1 VGSNPQRAVRH
12 SDVPAA
18 LRRATLQRRN
28 ETGYLLALVAAAGLA
43 LATAPALAQPFPSKP
58 IRIVVPYTPG
68 GTSDILAR
76 AIGQKMTEAW
86 GQPVVV
92 ENKPGANGNVGAD
105 LVAKAPAD
113 GYTLLLTDI
122 GGLCISAS
130 VYPALPF
137 DPARDFAPVVL
148 ISYSPHVLGVH
159 PSVPASTVKELV
171 ALAKSKPGGLNFAT
185 AGVGSAPHLAGV
197 EFALRTGVR
206 WTYVPYK
213 GGSAALADVVAGHAE
228 VLFNGMLPTYPF
240 VTGGKLRAIAVS
252 SAKRAAAAPHLPT
265 VSESGLPG
273 FETGSWQ
280 GILAPAGTQGEIV
293 ERLNAEVQRILALPD
308 VQQRLA
314 AQGTEVRAGTPGALA
329 AFMRAEIAR
338 WAKVVRQVG
347 LKIE

>member
-1 VGSNPQRAVRH
+1 MLAFGSAC
-12 SDVPAA
+12 
-18 LRRATLQRRN
+18 
-28 ETGYLLALVAAAGLA
+28 
-43 LATAPALAQPFPSKP
+43 ALAQGYPAKP
-58 IRIVVPYTPG
+58 IHIVVPYTPG

-76 AIGQKMTEAW
+76 VIGQKITDAW

-105 LVAKAPAD
+105 VVAKAPAD
-113 GYTLLLTDI
+113 GYTVLLTDI

-137 DPARDFAPVVL
+137 DPAKDFAPVVL

-159 PSVPASTVKELV
+159 PSVQASTVKELV
-171 ALAKSKPGGLNFAT
+171 ALAKSKPDGLSFAT

-197 EFALRTGVR
+197 EFAMRTGVQ

-213 GGSAALADVVAGHAE
+213 GGSQALSDVVAGHAD

-252 SAKRAAAAPHLPT
+252 SAKRTAAAPDLPT
-265 VSESGLPG
+265 VAESGLPG

-280 GILAPAGTQGEIV
+280 GVLAPAGTPRDVVQK
-293 ERLNAEVQRILALPD
+293 LNAELRRILVMPD
-308 VQQRLA
+308 VKERLA
-314 AQGTEVRAGTPGALA
+314 AQGTEVWADTPESLA
-329 AFMRAEIAR
+329 TFMRAEIAR
-338 WAKVVRQVG
+338 WAKVVKQVG

>member
-1 VGSNPQRAVRH
+1 M
-12 SDVPAA
+12 
-18 LRRATLQRRN
+18 
-28 ETGYLLALVAAAGLA
+28 
-43 LATAPALAQPFPSKP
+43 
-58 IRIVVPYTPG
+58 PYTPG

-76 AIGQKMTEAW
+76 VIGQKITDAW

-105 LVAKAPAD
+105 VVAKAPAD
-113 GYTLLLTDI
+113 GYTVLLTDI

-137 DPARDFAPVVL
+137 DPAKDFAPVVL

-159 PSVPASTVKELV
+159 PSVQASTVKELV
-171 ALAKSKPGGLNFAT
+171 ALAKSKPDGLSFAT

-197 EFALRTGVR
+197 EFAMRTGVQ

-213 GGSAALADVVAGHAE
+213 GGSQALSDVVAGHAD

-252 SAKRAAAAPHLPT
+252 SAKRTAAAPDLPT
-265 VSESGLPG
+265 VAESGLPG

-280 GILAPAGTQGEIV
+280 GVLAPAGTPRDVVQK
-293 ERLNAEVQRILALPD
+293 LNAELRRILVMPD
-308 VQQRLA
+308 VKERLA
-314 AQGTEVRAGTPGALA
+314 AQGTEVRADTPESLA
-329 AFMRAEIAR
+329 TFMRAEIAR
-338 WAKVVRQVG
+338 WAKVVKQVG

>member
-1 VGSNPQRAVRH
+1 V
-12 SDVPAA
+12 
-18 LRRATLQRRN
+18 
-28 ETGYLLALVAAAGLA
+28 LALGSASA
-43 LATAPALAQPFPSKP
+43 LGQGYPTKP
-58 IRIVVPYTPG
+58 IHIVVPYTPG

-76 AIGQKMTEAW
+76 VIGQKITDAW

-105 LVAKAPAD
+105 VVAKAPAD
-113 GYTLLLTDI
+113 GYTVLLTDI

-137 DPARDFAPVVL
+137 DPAKDFAPVVL

-159 PSVPASTVKELV
+159 PSVRASTVKELV
-171 ALAKSKPGGLNFAT
+171 ALAKSQPGGLSFAT

-197 EFALRTGVR
+197 EFAMRTGVQ

-213 GGSAALADVVAGHAE
+213 GGSQALSDVVAGHAN

-252 SAKRAAAAPHLPT
+252 SAKRTAAAPDLPT
-265 VSESGLPG
+265 VAESGLPG

-280 GILAPAGTQGEIV
+280 GVLAPAGTPRDVVQK
-293 ERLNAEVQRILALPD
+293 LNAELRRILAMPD
-308 VQQRLA
+308 VKERLV
-314 AQGTEVRAGTPGALA
+314 AQGTEVRADTPESLA

-338 WAKVVRQVG
+338 WAKVVKQVG

>member
-1 VGSNPQRAVRH
+1 MLHAH
-12 SDVPAA
+12 SSPES
-18 LRRATLQRRN
+18 RRATHLC
-28 ETGYLLALVAAAGLA
+28 ALHTAAGLA
-43 LATAPALAQPFPSKP
+43 LGSACALGQGYPTKP
-58 IRIVVPYTPG
+58 IHIVVPYTPG

-76 AIGQKMTEAW
+76 VIGQKITDAW

-105 LVAKAPAD
+105 VVAKAPAD
-113 GYTLLLTDI
+113 GYTVLLTDI

-137 DPARDFAPVVL
+137 DPAKDFAPVVL

-159 PSVPASTVKELV
+159 PSVQASTVKELV
-171 ALAKSKPGGLNFAT
+171 ALAKSKPDGLSFAT

-197 EFALRTGVR
+197 EFAMRTGVQ

-213 GGSAALADVVAGHAE
+213 GGSQALSDVVAGHAD

-252 SAKRAAAAPHLPT
+252 SAKRTAAAPDLPT
-265 VSESGLPG
+265 VAESGLPG

-280 GILAPAGTQGEIV
+280 GVLAPAGTPRDVVQK
-293 ERLNAEVQRILALPD
+293 LNAELRRILVMPD
-308 VQQRLA
+308 VKERLA
-314 AQGTEVRAGTPGALA
+314 AQGTEVRADTPESLA
-329 AFMRAEIAR
+329 TFMRAEIAR
-338 WAKVVRQVG
+338 WAKVVKQVG